1 MIDICPLYPYP
12 VLLLN
17 YLRNGITCRY
27 IVISDLHIGFESDLN
42 AKGISIDSSLL
53 IEEMLKELCYLI
65 KSQSAE
71 AVIILGDLKN
81 TIASISKIEWE
92 TVPNFFEH
100 LSEKADVYFIPGNHD
115 SNIRFLTPWN
125 INVVSSKGMII
136 DGTLLIHGHAM
147 PSFRSSSIK
156 RIIMGHIHPIF
167 NKPDSLMK
175 GERVWIYLNV
185 RKEGLVPGGK
195 GILDIIVLP
204 SFNKYL
210 YATNRVHKRSISPI
224 ITRVLSEQAVNRC
237 LILTLDGSIVGNI
250 AMLDYVI

>member
-1 MIDICPLYPYP
+1 
-12 VLLLN
+12 
-17 YLRNGITCRY
+17 
-27 IVISDLHIGFESDLN
+27 
-42 AKGISIDSSLL
+42 
-53 IEEMLKELCYLI
+53 
-65 KSQSAE
+65 
-71 AVIILGDLKN
+71 
-81 TIASISKIEWE
+81 
-92 TVPNFFEH
+92 
-100 LSEKADVYFIPGNHD
+100 
-115 SNIRFLTPWN
+115 
-125 INVVSSKGMII
+125 MII

-167 NKPDSLMK
+167 NKPDSLIK
-175 GERVWIYLNV
+175 GQRVWIYLNV